1 MDSSLN
7 SLLTKFSKSF
17 LVSKHMRLSKDL
29 NKILTSGS
37 LIIQAL
43 GFAALGFL
51 SFTSKYH
58 AGEINSMSSDNAL
71 SVIGSTISIVL
82 GVTFLVV
89 ACLYWSRYR
98 DFSGRLTPMSSDG
111 SVNRV
116 FTDP

>member
-1 MDSSLN
+1 M
-7 SLLTKFSKSF
+7 KISKN
-17 LVSKHMRLSKDL
+17 L
-29 NKILTSGS
+29 NKISTSGS
-37 LIIQAL
+37 LVILAL

-98 DFSGRLTPMSSDG
+98 EFSGRLTPMSSDG